1 MIAIMSLYSFGG
13 LILAGLSVPL
23 VLQKMPPNG
32 FFGLRN
38 RATVNNPKLW
48 YKINAYAGKR
58 LLTTGLVTALGSIVL
73 YYLSSSVEEYAFSC
87 LGVLLAFLLWTM
99 ISSFLYMRNFR

>member
-1 MIAIMSLYSFGG
+1 MIAIMALYAFGG
-13 LILAGLSVPL
+13 MILAGLSVPL

-32 FFGLRN
+32 FFGLRS

-48 YKINAYAGKR
+48 YKINAFAGKR
-58 LLTTGLVTALGSIVL
+58 LLATGLATALGSIVL
-73 YYLSSSVEEYAFSC
+73 YYLSSGVEEYAFSC
-87 LGVLLAFLLWTM
+87 LGVLLAFLLWTI

>member
-1 MIAIMSLYSFGG
+1 MIAIMALYSFGG

-23 VLQKMPPNG
+23 VLHKMPPNG

-38 RATVNNPKLW
+38 QATIDNPKLW
-48 YKINAYAGKR
+48 YQINAFAGKR
-58 LLTTGLVTALGSIVL
+58 LLATGLATALGSIIL
-73 YYLSSSVEEYAFSC
+73 YYLSANVKEYAFSC

>member
-1 MIAIMSLYSFGG
+1 MTAFMALYSFGG

-23 VLQKMPPNG
+23 VMQKMPPNG
-32 FFGLRN
+32 FFGLRSQ
-38 RATVNNPKLW
+38 ATVNNPKLW
-48 YKINAYAGKR
+48 YKINAYAGRR
-58 LLTTGLVTALGSIVL
+58 LLATGLGTALGSIIL

-87 LGVLLAFLLWTM
+87 LGVFLALFMWAM